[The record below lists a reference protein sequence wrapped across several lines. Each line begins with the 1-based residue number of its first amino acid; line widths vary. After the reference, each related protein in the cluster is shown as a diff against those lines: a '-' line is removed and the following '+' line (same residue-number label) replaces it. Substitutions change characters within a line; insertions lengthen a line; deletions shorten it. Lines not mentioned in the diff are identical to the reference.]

1 MNISRLPAGKLISLP
16 DFTAVVQEGMDDDGN
31 VRGESNTVAEAKIS
45 WQEKRRI
52 VFVSS
57 FIQGQF
63 RRQDPTDVVLITGVI
78 PCERILDGDW
88 KSVSGLGVVQG

>member
-45 WQEKRRI
+45 
-52 VFVSS
+52 
-57 FIQGQF
+57 
-63 RRQDPTDVVLITGVI
+63 
-78 PCERILDGDW
+78 
-88 KSVSGLGVVQG
+88 